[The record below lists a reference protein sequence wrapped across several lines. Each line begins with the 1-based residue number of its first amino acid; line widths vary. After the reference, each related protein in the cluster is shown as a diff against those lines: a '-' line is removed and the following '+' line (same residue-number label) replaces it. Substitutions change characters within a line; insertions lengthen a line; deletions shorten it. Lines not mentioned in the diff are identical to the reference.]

1 MFETMPLPP
10 NIHYHTLSNK
20 NRLSRLL
27 QLTLFNGKLYT
38 NLLQCKKVLMQ
49 DALLIYQNETE
60 YFIPFNQISIMEFD
74 D

>member
-38 NLLQCKKVLMQ
+38 NL
-49 DALLIYQNETE
+49 
-60 YFIPFNQISIMEFD
+60 
-74 D
+74 